1 MHKMPCMCKRVIQI
15 MSIQETS
22 EEQKNKTYSLHYRS
36 LSQKKEGSNAV
47 KKTKKKPHQKIIIKK
62 KTTQEQAVEFVLRE
76 EICIATHAAVQNR
89 YLSEISMALS
99 ISNGAGENLRA
110 MEPIQ
115 YMCASYCEN
124 CLHGTSSI
132 KQDQKGGMCSLLTL
146 PFKLHV
152 KLCSTT
158 SHRSV
163 VVQPR
168 LQRPIRKWPAHG
180 AASNSTWSA
189 FHYLGASFCQHM
201 IKPCSACQKT
211 GVIYLT
217 FQQIRKKKKRHFK
230 KERFNL
236 GTLFPGELVMDL
248 LLSLSSLSPRP
259 QHS

>member
-1 MHKMPCMCKRVIQI
+1 MNLYYGKISAWQLVLLCRTGISVSSRWHSASQMV
-15 MSIQETS
+15 QEKIYVPWS
-22 EEQKNKTYSLHYRS
+22 PYS
-36 LSQKKEGSNAV
+36 
-47 KKTKKKPHQKIIIKK
+47 
-62 KTTQEQAVEFVLRE
+62 
-76 EICIATHAAVQNR
+76 
-89 YLSEISMALS
+89 
-99 ISNGAGENLRA
+99 
-110 MEPIQ
+110 
-115 YMCASYCEN
+115 MCASYCEN

-217 FQQIRKKKKRHFK
+217 FQQIRGKKKKHFK